1 MKKQKLLYII
11 HGIRTGG
18 AEVAFLSALDGL
30 AATYDFK
37 AILLGKSDPEL
48 LKNIPDSIR
57 SRMELYNISLPGL
70 CLRLPAVL
78 RSIHRF
84 SPDIV
89 VSSLWRAAV
98 PATWYKRV
106 NPQVRYVAMVHINKF
121 FHAADRIFTKRAAR
135 IADALYVDS
144 EATRYFAE
152 LHLPRGNRAKVLS
165 FLTRKA
171 SENIRPPAY
180 SEKEKRFCFVG
191 RLHKMKNVPQ
201 AVEAIGWL
209 RSEGVDARL
218 DLYGRDDGDKQAV
231 DAAIQA
237 NQLEAYVCWKGEFVP
252 AERSTIFS
260 QYNFYLQLSSNEG
273 MAMSVIEAM
282 QHGLVCFVTPVG
294 EIPAYVHDR
303 HTGILID
310 TSTEKQWEASLM
322 RIKQVV
328 TNGALC
334 QKIAENSRLY
344 FADRPDFTASLL
356 AALQEFSDP
365 KLGDNV

>member
-18 AEVAFLSALDGL
+18 AEIAFLSALGGL
-30 AATYDFK
+30 VAAYDFK

-48 LKNIPDSIR
+48 LKDIPGSVK
-57 SRMELYNISLPGL
+57 SRLELYDFSLLGL
-70 CLRLPAVL
+70 CFRLPAVL
-78 RSIHRF
+78 HSIRRF

-98 PATWYKRV
+98 PATWYKWA

-121 FHAADRIFTKRAAR
+121 FHAADRVFTKQAAR
-135 IADALYVDS
+135 MADALYVDS

-152 LHLPRGNRAKVLS
+152 LHLPQGDRAKVLS

-171 SENIRPPAY
+171 SENSITPVY
-180 SEKEKRFCFVG
+180 SEKKFCFVG

-237 NQLEAYVCWKGEFVP
+237 NQLEAYVCWKGEFAP
-252 AERSTIFS
+252 AERSAIFS

-294 EIPAYVHDR
+294 EIPAYVLDQ

-310 TSTEKQWEASLM
+310 NSNEKQWEMSLM
-322 RIKQVV
+322 RMKHVV
-328 TNGALC
+328 TNAALC
-334 QKIAENSRLY
+334 QKIAENGRRY
-344 FADRPDFTASLL
+344 FADRPDFTTSLL
-356 AALQEFSDP
+356 AALQEFNDP
-365 KLGDNV
+365 KISK